1 MVKREYATG
10 NGVFLTIMLEMGRVS
25 LALGELGIL
34 SVASGGVH
42 LAVVLASS
50 DRRKITVI

>member
-25 LALGELGIL
+25 LALGELGTL

-42 LAVVLASS
+42 LAAVLASS
-50 DRRKITVI
+50 VRFDITVI